1 MVRLPAFLPSARPH
15 DEHRGQALVEF
26 ALVLPLFI
34 FLLIAIIEFAFAFS
48 TMNALSFAARDVARV
63 GVEGGDRQGTDCSM
77 LVTLES
83 TVGATTD
90 RAGVSQLEI
99 FWSDENGN
107 LLHGARHVY
116 QRGGSLSCTTVKGD
130 AVTVPYSLVS
140 GSSYP
145 ETARCS
151 VLAGC
156 DTLVPPHPGV
166 DTLGVR
172 ITYTYRWRTPLSS
185 LLSLAPRITM
195 RADQQMRIEPVL

>member
-1 MVRLPAFLPSARPH
+1 M
-15 DEHRGQALVEF
+15 VEF
-26 ALVLPLFI
+26 ALVNPLFI
-34 FLLIAIIEFAFAFS
+34 FLLVAIVEFAFAFS
-48 TMNALSFAARDVARV
+48 TQNALSFAARDVARV

-83 TVGATTD
+83 TFGASSD
-90 RAGVSQLEI
+90 RSGISQLEI

-116 QRGGSLSCTTVKGD
+116 QRGGSLDCTTVRGD
-130 AVTVPYSLVS
+130 AVTVPYSLVA

-145 ETARCS
+145 ETARCT

-156 DTLVPPHPGV
+156 DTLTPPHPGV

-172 ITYTYRWRTPLSS
+172 ITYSYAWKTPLAS
-185 LLSLAPRITM
+185 LLSMGPHITM
-195 RADQQMRIEPVL
+195 RSDQQMRIEPVL